1 MRLNVEDAVEQ
12 YLEKIES
19 EKSQE
24 SITDT
29 QELPPL
35 PRRKNPLPRGL
46 LPLLDL
52 ILALAAFGMAY
63 IARYDLTIFRPVLDP
78 SSASFAPYI
87 PYALVYAG
95 MLYLLHHGNG
105 LYRIVRG
112 RSWLEEVYIVV
123 NGVTSATV
131 IMLAMFFV
139 FQPLVTSRLMLVYV
153 AAITIMLLGF
163 ARAIYRMVLA
173 HLRSKGIGVQRVLIV
188 GAGETGQAVLRV
200 MMARKDL
207 GYQVIGYVDD
217 NPDRGSVDL
226 GRVKGLGNLDN
237 LRSTIRKYH
246 VDLVVI
252 TLPWSYHDRILSLV
266 RTARKAGAEVRAV
279 PDVFQLN
286 MRQVQV
292 ENLDGIPLLGVG
304 GDEQRI
310 SGADRLLKR
319 GIDLFLIVLG
329 FPVLTLILVITAVA
343 IRLEGPGPILY
354 RARRVGEGGR
364 EFDMFKF
371 RSMIPDA
378 EKYRQQ
384 LVEATGEDPRH
395 PKIKNDP
402 RVTRVGALIRKT
414 SIDELPQVL
423 NILRG
428 EMSLVGPRPPTPDE
442 VTLYEP
448 WHRQRLQAI
457 PGITG
462 LWQISGRSDVPFDE
476 MCLLDIYYIENW
488 SVKLDLQILITTL
501 PHVLLR
507 RGAY

>member
-12 YLEKIES
+12 YLEKIEG

-24 SITDT
+24 PHLDT
-29 QELPPL
+29 QEIPPF
-35 PRRKNPLPRGL
+35 PRRKNPIPRNF

-52 ILALAAFGMAY
+52 VLALVAFGLAY
-63 IARYDLTIFRPVLDP
+63 VARYDLTIFRPVLDP
-78 SSASFAPYI
+78 SSASFAPYV

-95 MLYLLHHGNG
+95 MLYVLHYGNG
-105 LYRIVRG
+105 LYRNVRG
-112 RSWLEEVYIVV
+112 RSWLEEVYTVI

-131 IMLAMFFV
+131 ILLAMFFV

-153 AAITIMLLGF
+153 AAITIMLLAL

-173 HLRSKGIGVQRVLIV
+173 HLRNKGIGVQRVLIV

-226 GRVKGLGNLDN
+226 GRVKGLGNLEN
-237 LRSTIRKYH
+237 MRSTIRKYH

-292 ENLDGIPLLGVG
+292 ENLDGIPLLGIG

-310 SGADRLLKR
+310 SGPHRLLKR
-319 GIDLFLIVLG
+319 AIDLGLIALALPVLIV
-329 FPVLTLILVITAVA
+329 ILAVTALA

-378 EKYRQQ
+378 EKYRRQ

-402 RVTRVGALIRKT
+402 RITRVGALIRAA
-414 SIDELPQVL
+414 SIDELPQLINVV
-423 NILRG
+423 RG

-442 VTLYEP
+442 VALYEP

-476 MCLLDIYYIENW
+476 MCLLDIYYIENR
-488 SVKLDLQILITTL
+488 SVKLDLQILIMTL